1 MSGKRIKKTVFL
13 VEDDADIGKLVTYN
27 LEESGFI
34 TQHFLN
40 AEAMLAF
47 LHRKIPDI
55 FIIDI
60 LLPGIDGW
68 ELIKELRYRPETR
81 ALPIIVLT
89 CKSEETDKVLGLE
102 LGADDY
108 ITKPFSMKELL
119 ARIKAILRREAKSKP
134 AVLKSGEL
142 LLDPESFIAKQKGKE
157 LDLTTTEFKILNCF
171 LENAGTVIHRNKII
185 ALVYGYDKPIIDR
198 TVDVHICNLRKKL
211 GEDGKKIK
219 SVRGVGY
226 KFSPES

>member
-198 TVDVHICNLRKKL
+198 TVDVHICNLRRKL